1 MVACCKRAQER
12 GSNSKRKT
20 NGGIKTSSLIKV
32 EAKGHRQGEN
42 QAREQA
48 KVKRYQTVINKLQS
62 RNKKPQTHLHTTAA
76 GTTWHGREQ
85 RCGLNRSKGGKVM
98 RQR

>member
-1 MVACCKRAQER
+1 MVAFCKRAQER

-20 NGGIKTSSLIKV
+20 NEGIKTSCVIKV

-48 KVKRYQTVINKLQS
+48 KVKRYQTVINERQS
-62 RNKKPQTHLHTTAA
+62 RNKKHKHTCTQQPQRPP
-76 GTTWHGREQ
+76 GMDVN
-85 RCGLNRSKGGKVM
+85 RCVV
-98 RQR
+98 

>member
-1 MVACCKRAQER
+1 MVACCKRAQEH

-20 NGGIKTSSLIKV
+20 NEGIKTSSGIKV

-42 QAREQA
+42 RAREHA
-48 KVKRYQTVINKLQS
+48 KVKRYQTVINEHQS
-62 RNKKPQTHLHTTAA
+62 RNKKSLTHLHTTAA
-76 GTTWHGREQ
+76 KTTWLGREQ
-85 RCGLNRSKGGKVM
+85 VCDLNRSKGGKVT